1 VIRLI
6 AAVALLL
13 LSVSSTA
20 RPISYTGGLTLI
32 EESDRQSTSV
42 LVHFTPAHQWSIGVR
57 GEHNRDQAYA
67 LYTLHPTWLA
77 RRWFGKNHQGNL
89 YLHGGVGIATG
100 VDGNPLG
107 DDIAAHGGVM
117 ADWETRSL
125 FASYRSRY
133 LDAGHFG
140 AQFVHAARAGFA
152 PYIGKT
158 GDLHTWLMLEIDHRP
173 SERTSMTATPLIRF
187 FKGPVLL
194 ELGYTLSINQPLINF
209 TYRL

>member
-1 VIRLI
+1 V
-6 AAVALLL
+6 
-13 LSVSSTA
+13 
-20 RPISYTGGLTLI
+20 
-32 EESDRQSTSV
+32 
-42 LVHFTPAHQWSIGVR
+42 
-57 GEHNRDQAYA
+57 
-67 LYTLHPTWLA
+67 
-77 RRWFGKNHQGNL
+77 
-89 YLHGGVGIATG
+89 ATG
-100 VDGNPLG
+100 VNGNPLG
-107 DDIAAHGGVM
+107 EDIAAHGGVM

-140 AQFVHAARAGFA
+140 AQFAHAARAGFA

-173 SERTSMTATPLIRF
+173 SERISMTATPLIRF

-194 ELGYTLSINQPLINF
+194 EVGYTLSINQPLINF